1 MPQTPKTGENFGHP
15 SPGEVKVP
23 RFVVELEPWGH
34 TFLRNLREAIIPPPP
49 IKYEYPATGGWPDV
63 FVDSPLPWRSV
74 TQSTLYHA
82 FFFLLIYGVS
92 VSWFFGMQG
101 LQPRVAKESAIT
113 YYNLSEYLPPLQGGS
128 APAKIARKGRPAYSR
143 QRIISL
149 PPNPDNTNQTIVN
162 PIAPKILRQN
172 IPLPNIVI
180 WSPVPQAAPV
190 AASARAAAELK
201 LPNFDTS
208 SLTPVPLTNR
218 QTSQL
223 GLPKLGR
230 ASVLEPPPEM
240 VHRRPGDLN
249 VGHLETA
256 VAAPKLPVAEQ
267 RATSGGASG
276 QDSAPPPPGASSRGS
291 AAAAAGQLIALGLN
305 PVNPNGPIAIPQGSR
320 SGTFAATPEGKV
332 GAPGTPDL
340 AGGGNGP
347 GGTGRGTGGAGNG
360 SGGSNPAGVSIS
372 GGGPST
378 GVVGA
383 SVPPRENASPRNSAD
398 EAARRKSLMAA
409 AMAPPRLGAAT
420 PGEDRGAQ
428 VPAYSAGGEEGNYTG
443 KKYYSL
449 TLNMPNLTSVG
460 GSWIIRFSELRV
472 TRDRGELTAPVAI
485 VKVDPAYPP
494 DLIENEVE
502 GTVVLYAIIRRDG
515 TVSDVSVVEGVQE
528 RLDENARVALL
539 RWRFRPA
546 TRNGNAVD
554 LEAMITIPF
563 RPHHRKSF

>member
-1 MPQTPKTGENFGHP
+1 MPQIPKTSANFGHP
-15 SPGEVKVP
+15 SPGEVQVP
-23 RFVVELEPWGH
+23 KFVVELEPWGH
-34 TFLRNLREAIIPPPP
+34 TFLRNLREGIVPPPA
-49 IKYEYPATGGWPDV
+49 IHYGYPTTGGWPDV
-63 FVDSPLPWRSV
+63 LVDSPLPWRSV
-74 TQSTLYHA
+74 SQSILYHA
-82 FFFLLIYGVS
+82 FVFLAIYGVS
-92 VSWFFGMQG
+92 VSWFFGMQS
-101 LQPRVAKESAIT
+101 LQPRVAKDSAIT

-128 APAKIARKGRPAYSR
+128 APAKIARKGRPAYAR
-143 QRIISL
+143 QTIISL
-149 PPNPDNTNQTIVN
+149 PPNPDNTSETIVN
-162 PIAPKILRQN
+162 PMAPKILRQN
-172 IPLPNIVI
+172 VPLPNIVI
-180 WSPVPQAAPV
+180 WSPAPQAAPV
-190 AASARAAAELK
+190 AASARSAADLK

-208 SLTPVPLTNR
+208 SFTPVPLSNR
-218 QTSQL
+218 QPSRL
-223 GLPKLGR
+223 GLPQLGR
-230 ASVLEPPPEM
+230 APVLEPPPEL
-240 VHRRPGDLN
+240 VNRRAGDLN
-249 VGHLETA
+249 IGHLETA

-267 RATSGGASG
+267 RATAGGAGG
-276 QDSAPPPPGASSRGS
+276 QDSAPPPAGGSSRGS
-291 AAAAAGQLIALGLN
+291 AATAAGQLIALGLN
-305 PVNPNGPIAIPQGSR
+305 PVNPNGPIAIPPGSR
-320 SGTFAATPEGKV
+320 SGTFAATPEGRE

-347 GGTGRGTGGAGNG
+347 GGTGKGTGGAGNG

-378 GVVGA
+378 GVVGTN
-383 SVPPRENASPRNSAD
+383 VRPRAGAPAGSPAD

-409 AMAPPRLGAAT
+409 AMAPPRLGSGI
-420 PGEDRGAQ
+420 GEDRGSQ

-460 GSWIIRFSELRV
+460 GSWIIRFAELRAG
-472 TRDRGELTAPVAI
+472 RERGELTAPVAI

-528 RLDENARVALL
+528 RLDENARVALS

-546 TRNGNAVD
+546 TRNGSPVD

-563 RPHHRKSF
+563 RPRHRKSF

>member
-1 MPQTPKTGENFGHP
+1 MPETPKTTENFRHP
-15 SPGEVKVP
+15 SAGEVRVP
-23 RFVVELEPWGH
+23 RFVVQLEPWGH
-34 TFLRNLREAIIPPPP
+34 TFARNLREAFIPPPQ
-49 IKYEYPATGGWPDV
+49 IKYAYPASAGWPDV
-63 FVDSPLPWRSV
+63 LVDSPLPWRSV
-74 TQSTLYHA
+74 SLSVFYHA
-82 FFFLLIYGVS
+82 LVFLLIYGVS
-92 VSWFFGMQG
+92 ISWFFGMQS
-101 LQPRVAKESAIT
+101 LQPRVGKDSAIT
-113 YYNLSEYLPPLQGGS
+113 YYNLSEYLPPLRGGS
-128 APAKIARKGRPAYSR
+128 APARVARKGKPAFSR
-143 QRIISL
+143 QTIISL

-162 PIAPKILRQN
+162 PVAPKILRQN
-172 IPLPNIVI
+172 VPLPNIVI

-190 AASARAAAELK
+190 AASARAAADLK
-201 LPNFDTS
+201 LPNFDTA

-218 QTSQL
+218 QPSQL

-230 ASVLEPPPEM
+230 ASVLQPPPELLN
-240 VHRRPGDLN
+240 RRAGDLN
-249 VGHLETA
+249 VGRLETA
-256 VAAPKLPVAEQ
+256 LAAPALPVAEQ
-267 RATSGGASG
+267 RATAGGAAG
-276 QDSAPPPPGASSRGS
+276 QDSAPPPPGAASRGS
-291 AAAAAGQLIALGLN
+291 AATAAGQLIALGLN

-320 SGTFAATPEGKV
+320 SGTFAATPEGKA

-347 GGTGRGTGGAGNG
+347 GGTGRGAGGAGNG

-383 SVPPRENASPRNSAD
+383 GMPPRANTPARNPAD
-398 EAARRKSLMAA
+398 EAARRRSLMAA
-409 AMAPPRLGAAT
+409 AMAPPRLGIPP
-420 PGEDRGAQ
+420 PGESRDSQ

-460 GSWIIRFSELRV
+460 GSWIIRFAELRA

-528 RLDENARVALL
+528 RLDENARAALA

-546 TRNGNAVD
+546 TRNGNPVD

-563 RPHHRKSF
+563 RPRHHRSF